1 MKKFLSFM
9 LAFVMMVTTFVGVF
23 PPLEVSAATAAS
35 ISSLK
40 ASPDEAYEGD
50 SVQVKGTVKSGSYYL
65 RAIQINVRNEGD
77 DDHGFT
83 VDRVD
88 FDFSKKK
95 TSYSLSN
102 LDEIDIGSYTCS
114 GCGRK
119 ESLDVGEHRIDVH
132 VGLYDSNGD
141 VAEGFTKSVW
151 IEVLEEEPPYVKDID
166 ADVDGTEV
174 EFTVKT
180 NLTAKYGI
188 VLYADGYKL
197 DMIDW
202 DKDTYSSY
210 IKYTGSHVF
219 NQVGERTITVYA
231 LDEDGDIVNDS
242 DDSITVEIAS
252 LGRVKPPSITT
263 KDNQTIEVGN
273 SFKVSWTKPS
283 SPTGVTFKYNVYVW
297 DGTKNTLVGEN
308 LTTTSCTIP
317 ASNLSKAGTY
327 AISVIAMA
335 KDYTQSD
342 DDLATINL
350 TVNEVQENPKLTGID
365 IDVDGTTVEIA
376 LKGNLDAKYG
386 VVIYFDGYKL
396 DMIDWGKD
404 TYSNYIKYTGSHV
417 LNQVGSRKVEAYPL
431 DKDGN
436 EVSEGKVSTT
446 ITLVSL
452 GVITAP
458 SITTANNQKIEVGNS
473 FKISWNKPTSPTGV
487 TFKYNVYVWDGI
499 NNTLVGENLTTTS
512 YTIPANKLNKAGTY
526 AISVIAMA
534 TDYTQSDDDD
544 ATINLIVTEVQE
556 NPDLT
561 SVSGKVNGTVA
572 TFTVKGNADAK
583 YGIVLY
589 ADGYKLDMISWSKS
603 GTSTVTY
610 TGSHTFNQTGT
621 RNIVVYALDKNGNE
635 VTGSKVTTTVNI
647 TSLGVISAPSITTAN
662 NQKIEVGNSFKISW
676 NKPTSPTGV
685 TFKYNVYVWDGTNN
699 TLVGENL
706 TTTSYTIPANKLSK
720 AGTYAI
726 SVIAI
731 ATDYT
736 QSDDDDATINLT
748 VTEVQE
754 NPDLSSVSGKVNGT
768 VASFTV
774 KGNVDAKYGIVL
786 YADGYKLDMISWSKS
801 GTSTVTY
808 TGSHTFNQTGERKI
822 TVYALDKNGNEVSG
836 SKVTTTVNIT
846 SLGVISAPSITTA
859 NNQKIEVGNS
869 FKISW
874 NKPTSP
880 TGVTFKYNV
889 YVWDGINNTLVGEN
903 ITATSYTIPA
913 NKLSQAGTYA
923 ISVIAMATDYTQ
935 SDDDDATVNL
945 TVTEVQENP
954 DLTSVS
960 GKVNGTVATF
970 TVKGNADAKYGIV
983 LYADGYKLDMISWS
997 KSGTSTVTYTGSHT
1011 FNQTGTRTIVVYAL
1025 DRNGNEVSGSKV
1037 TTTVNIT
1044 SLGVISAPSIITTN
1058 NQKIEVGNSFKI
1070 SWNKPNSP
1078 TGVTFKYNVYVW
1090 DGTNNTLVGENLT
1103 TTSYTIP
1110 TNKLNKAGTY
1120 AISVIAMA
1128 TDYTQSDDD
1137 DATINLIVT
1146 EVQENPALTSVS
1158 GKVNGTVATFTVKGN
1173 ADAKYG
1179 IVLYAD
1185 GYKLD
1190 MISWS
1195 KSGTSTVTYTG
1206 SHTFNQTGERKI
1218 TVYALD
1224 KNGNEVS
1231 GSKVTT
1237 TVNIVSLGQCGA
1249 PSITTSNNQKIEVGN
1264 GFTISWNK
1272 PATPTGVTF
1281 KYNVYVWDGKTNACV
1296 NASPITGTSY
1306 TIPASCF
1313 AKAGTYTISVIA
1325 MATDYTQSDDDKAA
1339 INLTVTEVQK
1349 HPNLDS
1355 VSANVNGTV
1364 ANFTVKGNADAK
1376 YGIVLYAD
1384 GYKLDM
1390 ISWSKSGSTTYTGSH
1405 TFNQT
1410 GERKITV
1417 YALNENGDEV
1427 SDSKVTTTINIDSLG
1442 KSGTPTIT
1450 TSNNQK
1456 IEVGSGFTISWNA
1469 PTTPTGVA
1477 FKYNVYLWDGKTN
1490 TLIGENLSTTS
1501 YTIAANKLGKVG
1513 TYTISVIAMATG
1525 YTQSEEASINVNVI
1539 EKEAIVKVTLNTP
1552 RVSGSSK
1559 IQYGDDYTI
1568 SWDFDAQVDYYQIT
1582 IDGLNYKKT
1591 VNATEKSFT
1600 IPGSVFKQ
1608 YSGADTNYTISLVAM
1623 SHDTEKYLPSEAA
1636 TIRVNVAGYSESNAL
1651 IKSAEIL
1658 DGNEIIAGTVVRF
1671 KIVTTKDVTALRMK
1685 DGAGTFIVNTWY
1697 ASEIGTNSSNAQYYK
1712 DSGNE
1717 RTWYVQQKVNHAGD
1731 ANAAGA
1737 KRLLTFY
1744 SMVNG
1749 VEYNNCSVS
1758 FYCKKGNDVIGK
1770 FEITSPGNNAM
1781 LPSGKDIVITWSAP
1795 TNTTVDYYIVDVYH
1809 GDVRVD
1815 RATVTAT
1822 TYTLSGTLL
1831 EKDSVA
1837 WQIRVTARKDE
1848 GQWAESVATASFK
1861 LECMHEHLGLPTE
1874 NILSYAQKNDTVHSC
1889 VVEKTYA
1896 CLDCGLANAKKVQ
1909 ETVTKSH
1916 NWIALDKGGKVC
1928 NQCWHLQS
1936 DGSFTVK
1943 KDMQLSSLAGN
1954 REFVYFNVD
1963 ASGNP
1968 ANKQNGRYV
1977 DKSDKITILGEVGNC
1992 YLIEYPITVNTRA
2005 SGATNSGFIEQ
2016 RYLSILIK
2024 LNDNLIYDGIYS
2036 EYDNKYYVPVDQAIG
2051 AFGGSFRWT
2060 SNESFTIT
2068 ITNSLDGKDYTAT
2081 VDLTGK
2087 AGSNVDFYENGTKKY
2102 ILWASKRG
2110 NCDVLIELDKLARLV
2125 CGALKVTD
2133 TEYVIKDESDL
2144 QAKIS
2149 ELCEY
2154 FNVVATY
2161 DFPYDNT
2168 YYKILLQ
2175 GGISAVVHE
2184 AENVVDVASGEMK
2197 GGDEIVQQIVLQM
2210 LSAKE
2215 SEFLDGVVD
2224 LYEWNKDLTGVYDY
2238 LAKDMVNQTQFKKL
2252 FDKIKGM
2259 STEDFQKAFV
2269 FNAKYDSDDIV
2280 SARLTSDELQK
2291 LLKEYGF
2298 EDVLDMQ
2305 AIYNIRTLSQIGG
2318 AIENAGELMNIVS
2331 LIASPISD
2339 TMSHNK
2345 WLSDICENHYDEV
2358 VSELQMMLEVSN
2370 DVRMQ
2375 RSLENMIRDIQNQHG
2390 VFNPFDG
2397 ALYVIDNVDDIK
2409 DACDYVMK
2417 LGKAGFFGEGF
2428 KKIANEISNKAKVV
2442 SDSGVGKVAGGIL
2455 AADQFLSL
2463 PSTIVSIFGADPSA
2477 VYQKLEQAET
2487 IGKSL
2492 SKQAD
2497 DFNSLTYR
2505 DQGFKSQLTYCVYL
2519 SRTALKLFLDA
2530 SQAEASI
2537 FNDNAENIAAIEKIN
2552 TDFEI
2557 IVSEVYALLESSG
2570 Y

>member
-1 MKKFLSFM
+1 
-9 LAFVMMVTTFVGVF
+9 
-23 PPLEVSAATAAS
+23 
-35 ISSLK
+35 
-40 ASPDEAYEGD
+40 
-50 SVQVKGTVKSGSYYL
+50 
-65 RAIQINVRNEGD
+65 
-77 DDHGFT
+77 
-83 VDRVD
+83 
-88 FDFSKKK
+88 
-95 TSYSLSN
+95 
-102 LDEIDIGSYTCS
+102 
-114 GCGRK
+114 
-119 ESLDVGEHRIDVH
+119 
-132 VGLYDSNGD
+132 
-141 VAEGFTKSVW
+141 
-151 IEVLEEEPPYVKDID
+151 
-166 ADVDGTEV
+166 
-174 EFTVKT
+174 
-180 NLTAKYGI
+180 
-188 VLYADGYKL
+188 
-197 DMIDW
+197 
-202 DKDTYSSY
+202 
-210 IKYTGSHVF
+210 
-219 NQVGERTITVYA
+219 
-231 LDEDGDIVNDS
+231 
-242 DDSITVEIAS
+242 
-252 LGRVKPPSITT
+252 
-263 KDNQTIEVGN
+263 
-273 SFKVSWTKPS
+273 
-283 SPTGVTFKYNVYVW
+283 
-297 DGTKNTLVGEN
+297 
-308 LTTTSCTIP
+308 
-317 ASNLSKAGTY
+317 
-327 AISVIAMA
+327 
-335 KDYTQSD
+335 
-342 DDLATINL
+342 
-350 TVNEVQENPKLTGID
+350 
-365 IDVDGTTVEIA
+365 
-376 LKGNLDAKYG
+376 
-386 VVIYFDGYKL
+386 
-396 DMIDWGKD
+396 
-404 TYSNYIKYTGSHV
+404 
-417 LNQVGSRKVEAYPL
+417 
-431 DKDGN
+431 
-436 EVSEGKVSTT
+436 
-446 ITLVSL
+446 
-452 GVITAP
+452 
-458 SITTANNQKIEVGNS
+458 
-473 FKISWNKPTSPTGV
+473 
-487 TFKYNVYVWDGI
+487 
-499 NNTLVGENLTTTS
+499 
-512 YTIPANKLNKAGTY
+512 
-526 AISVIAMA
+526 
-534 TDYTQSDDDD
+534 
-544 ATINLIVTEVQE
+544 
-556 NPDLT
+556 
-561 SVSGKVNGTVA
+561 
-572 TFTVKGNADAK
+572 
-583 YGIVLY
+583 
-589 ADGYKLDMISWSKS
+589 MISWSKS
-603 GTSTVTY
+603 GST
-610 TGSHTFNQTGT
+610 
-621 RNIVVYALDKNGNE
+621 
-635 VTGSKVTTTVNI
+635 
-647 TSLGVISAPSITTAN
+647 
-662 NQKIEVGNSFKISW
+662 
-676 NKPTSPTGV
+676 
-685 TFKYNVYVWDGTNN
+685 
-699 TLVGENL
+699 
-706 TTTSYTIPANKLSK
+706 
-720 AGTYAI
+720 
-726 SVIAI
+726 
-731 ATDYT
+731 
-736 QSDDDDATINLT
+736 
-748 VTEVQE
+748 
-754 NPDLSSVSGKVNGT
+754 
-768 VASFTV
+768 
-774 KGNVDAKYGIVL
+774 
-786 YADGYKLDMISWSKS
+786 
-801 GTSTVTY
+801 TY

-822 TVYALDKNGNEVSG
+822 TVYALDKNGNEVS
-836 SKVTTTVNIT
+836 
-846 SLGVISAPSITTA
+846 
-859 NNQKIEVGNS
+859 
-869 FKISW
+869 
-874 NKPTSP
+874 
-880 TGVTFKYNV
+880 
-889 YVWDGINNTLVGEN
+889 D
-903 ITATSYTIPA
+903 
-913 NKLSQAGTYA
+913 
-923 ISVIAMATDYTQ
+923 
-935 SDDDDATVNL
+935 
-945 TVTEVQENP
+945 
-954 DLTSVS
+954 
-960 GKVNGTVATF
+960 
-970 TVKGNADAKYGIV
+970 
-983 LYADGYKLDMISWS
+983 
-997 KSGTSTVTYTGSHT
+997 
-1011 FNQTGTRTIVVYAL
+1011 
-1025 DRNGNEVSGSKV
+1025 
-1037 TTTVNIT
+1037 
-1044 SLGVISAPSIITTN
+1044 
-1058 NQKIEVGNSFKI
+1058 
-1070 SWNKPNSP
+1070 
-1078 TGVTFKYNVYVW
+1078 
-1090 DGTNNTLVGENLT
+1090 
-1103 TTSYTIP
+1103 
-1110 TNKLNKAGTY
+1110 
-1120 AISVIAMA
+1120 
-1128 TDYTQSDDD
+1128 
-1137 DATINLIVT
+1137 
-1146 EVQENPALTSVS
+1146 
-1158 GKVNGTVATFTVKGN
+1158 
-1173 ADAKYG
+1173 
-1179 IVLYAD
+1179 
-1185 GYKLD
+1185 
-1190 MISWS
+1190 
-1195 KSGTSTVTYTG
+1195 
-1206 SHTFNQTGERKI
+1206 
-1218 TVYALD
+1218 
-1224 KNGNEVS
+1224 
-1231 GSKVTT
+1231 SKVTT

-1272 PATPTGVTF
+1272 PTAPTGVTF

-1313 AKAGTYTISVIA
+1313 AQAGTYTISVIA

-1364 ANFTVKGNADAK
+1364 ATFTVKGNVDAK

-1417 YALNENGDEV
+1417 YALDENGDEV

-1456 IEVGSGFTISWNA
+1456 IEVGSSFTISWNA
-1469 PTTPTGVA
+1469 PTTPTGVT

-1490 TLIGENLSTTS
+1490 TPIGENLSTTS

-1513 TYTISVIAMATG
+1513 TYTISVIAMTTD

-1539 EKEAIVKVTLNTP
+1539 EKESIVKVTLNTP

-1591 VNATEKSFT
+1591 VDATEKSFT

-1717 RTWYVQQKVNHAGD
+1717 RIWYVQQKVNHAGD

-1744 SMVNG
+1744 SMVNE

-1781 LPSGKDIVITWSAP
+1781 LPSGKDIVVTWSVP

-1822 TYTLSGTLL
+1822 TYMLSGTLL

-1837 WQIRVTARKDE
+1837 WQIRVTAIKDE

-1861 LECMHEHLGLPTE
+1861 LECMHEHLGQPTE

-1963 ASGNP
+1963 SSGNP

-2036 EYDNKYYVPVDQAIG
+2036 EYDNKYYVPLDQAIG

-2133 TEYVIKDESDL
+2133 TEYVIKDESAL

-2339 TMSHNK
+2339 TVSHNK

-2390 VFNPFDG
+2390 AFNPFDG

>member
-1 MKKFLSFM
+1 MKKILSFM

-166 ADVDGTEV
+166 AYVDGTEV

-242 DDSITVEIAS
+242 DDSITVEIDS
-252 LGRVKPPSITT
+252 LGRVNPPSITT

-273 SFKVSWTKPS
+273 NFKVSWTKPS

-297 DGTKNTLVGEN
+297 DGTNNTLVGEN

-317 ASNLSKAGTY
+317 ANTLSKAGTY

-350 TVNEVQENPKLTGID
+350 TVNEVQENPNLTSVNVTFNGAIA
-365 IDVDGTTVEIA
+365 TFTV
-376 LKGNLDAKYG
+376 KGNADAKYG
-386 VVIYFDGYKL
+386 IVLYTDGYKL
-396 DMIDWGKD
+396 DMINWSKSG
-404 TYSNYIKYTGSHV
+404 TTTITYTGSHTF
-417 LNQVGSRKVEAYPL
+417 NQTGTRNIVVYAL
-431 DKDGN
+431 DKDGKEVTSSMVTTSGYIPFIGECRAPTITTANNQKIEAGNSFKISWTKPTWPTGVTFKYNVYVWDGTNNTLVGENLTTTSYTIPASKLSKAGTYAISVIAMATDYTQSDDDDATINLTVTEVQENPDLTSVSGKVNGTVATFTVKGNADAKYGIVLYADGYKLDMISWSKSGTSTVTYTGSHTFNQTGTRTIVVYALDKNGN
-436 EVSEGKVSTT
+436 EVSGSKVTT
-446 ITLVSL
+446 TVNITSL
-452 GVITAP
+452 GVISAP

-487 TFKYNVYVWDGI
+487 TFKYNVYVWDGT
-499 NNTLVGENLTTTS
+499 NNTLVGENITATS
-512 YTIPANKLNKAGTY
+512 YTIPASKLNKAGTY

-544 ATINLIVTEVQE
+544 ATINLTVTEVQE

-635 VTGSKVTTTVNI
+635 VSGSKVTTTVNITSLGVISAPSITSANNQKIEVGNSFKISWNKPTSPTGVTFKYNVYVWDGASNVCVNASAITGTSYTIPASYFSKAGTYTISVIAMATDYTQSNDDDAAINLTVTEVKENPDLTSVSGKVNGTVATFTVKGNADAKYGIVLYADGYKLDMISWSKSGTSTVTYTGSHTFNQTGTRTIVVYALDKNGNEVSGSKVTTTVNI

-726 SVIAI
+726 SVIAM

-736 QSDDDDATINLT
+736 QSDDDDATI
-748 VTEVQE
+748 
-754 NPDLSSVSGKVNGT
+754 
-768 VASFTV
+768 
-774 KGNVDAKYGIVL
+774 
-786 YADGYKLDMISWSKS
+786 
-801 GTSTVTY
+801 
-808 TGSHTFNQTGERKI
+808 
-822 TVYALDKNGNEVSG
+822 
-836 SKVTTTVNIT
+836 
-846 SLGVISAPSITTA
+846 
-859 NNQKIEVGNS
+859 
-869 FKISW
+869 
-874 NKPTSP
+874 
-880 TGVTFKYNV
+880 
-889 YVWDGINNTLVGEN
+889 
-903 ITATSYTIPA
+903 
-913 NKLSQAGTYA
+913 
-923 ISVIAMATDYTQ
+923 
-935 SDDDDATVNL
+935 NL

-997 KSGTSTVTYTGSHT
+997 KSGST
-1011 FNQTGTRTIVVYAL
+1011 
-1025 DRNGNEVSGSKV
+1025 
-1037 TTTVNIT
+1037 
-1044 SLGVISAPSIITTN
+1044 
-1058 NQKIEVGNSFKI
+1058 
-1070 SWNKPNSP
+1070 
-1078 TGVTFKYNVYVW
+1078 
-1090 DGTNNTLVGENLT
+1090 
-1103 TTSYTIP
+1103 
-1110 TNKLNKAGTY
+1110 
-1120 AISVIAMA
+1120 
-1128 TDYTQSDDD
+1128 
-1137 DATINLIVT
+1137 
-1146 EVQENPALTSVS
+1146 
-1158 GKVNGTVATFTVKGN
+1158 
-1173 ADAKYG
+1173 
-1179 IVLYAD
+1179 
-1185 GYKLD
+1185 
-1190 MISWS
+1190 
-1195 KSGTSTVTYTG
+1195 TYTG

-1224 KNGNEVS
+1224 KNGKEVS
-1231 GSKVTT
+1231 DSKVTT

-1272 PATPTGVTF
+1272 PTAPTGVTF

-1325 MATDYTQSDDDKAA
+1325 MATNYTQSDDDKAA

-1417 YALNENGDEV
+1417 YALDENGDEV

-1456 IEVGSGFTISWNA
+1456 IEVGSSFTISWNA
-1469 PTTPTGVA
+1469 PTTPTGVT

-1490 TLIGENLSTTS
+1490 TLIGENLSKTS

-1513 TYTISVIAMATG
+1513 TYTISVIAMATD
-1525 YTQSEEASINVNVI
+1525 YTQSGEASINVNVI

-1582 IDGLNYKKT
+1582 IDGLNYKKA

-1717 RTWYVQQKVNHAGD
+1717 RIWYVQQKVNHAGD

-1744 SMVNG
+1744 SMVNE

-1781 LPSGKDIVITWSAP
+1781 LPSGKDIVVTWSAP

-1822 TYTLSGTLL
+1822 TYMLSGTLL

-1861 LECMHEHLGLPTE
+1861 LECMHEHLGQPTE

-1954 REFVYFNVD
+1954 RQFVYFNVD

-2087 AGSNVDFYENGTKKY
+2087 AGSNVDFSENGTKKY

-2133 TEYVIKDESDL
+2133 TEYVIKDESAL

-2339 TMSHNK
+2339 TVSHNK

-2390 VFNPFDG
+2390 AFNPFDG
-2397 ALYVIDNVDDIK
+2397 ALYVIDNVDDVK

>member
-9 LAFVMMVTTFVGVF
+9 LAFVMMVTTSVSVF

-141 VAEGFTKSVW
+141 IAEGFTKSVW

-242 DDSITVEIAS
+242 DDSITVEIDS
-252 LGRVKPPSITT
+252 LGRVNPPSITT

-350 TVNEVQENPKLTGID
+350 TVNEVQENP
-365 IDVDGTTVEIA
+365 
-376 LKGNLDAKYG
+376 
-386 VVIYFDGYKL
+386 
-396 DMIDWGKD
+396 
-404 TYSNYIKYTGSHV
+404 
-417 LNQVGSRKVEAYPL
+417 
-431 DKDGN
+431 
-436 EVSEGKVSTT
+436 
-446 ITLVSL
+446 
-452 GVITAP
+452 
-458 SITTANNQKIEVGNS
+458 
-473 FKISWNKPTSPTGV
+473 
-487 TFKYNVYVWDGI
+487 
-499 NNTLVGENLTTTS
+499 
-512 YTIPANKLNKAGTY
+512 
-526 AISVIAMA
+526 
-534 TDYTQSDDDD
+534 
-544 ATINLIVTEVQE
+544 
-556 NPDLT
+556 DLT

-572 TFTVKGNADAK
+572 TFTVKGNA
-583 YGIVLY
+583 
-589 ADGYKLDMISWSKS
+589 
-603 GTSTVTY
+603 
-610 TGSHTFNQTGT
+610 
-621 RNIVVYALDKNGNE
+621 
-635 VTGSKVTTTVNI
+635 
-647 TSLGVISAPSITTAN
+647 
-662 NQKIEVGNSFKISW
+662 
-676 NKPTSPTGV
+676 
-685 TFKYNVYVWDGTNN
+685 
-699 TLVGENL
+699 
-706 TTTSYTIPANKLSK
+706 
-720 AGTYAI
+720 
-726 SVIAI
+726 
-731 ATDYT
+731 
-736 QSDDDDATINLT
+736 
-748 VTEVQE
+748 
-754 NPDLSSVSGKVNGT
+754 
-768 VASFTV
+768 
-774 KGNVDAKYGIVL
+774 DAKYGIVL

-889 YVWDGINNTLVGEN
+889 YVWDGTNNTLVGEN

-913 NKLSQAGTYA
+913 NKLSKAGTYA

-935 SDDDDATVNL
+935 SDDDDATINL

-1011 FNQTGTRTIVVYAL
+1011 LNQTGTRTIVVYAL
-1025 DRNGNEVSGSKV
+1025 DKNGNEVSGSKV

-1044 SLGVISAPSIITTN
+1044 SLGVISAPSITTAN

-1070 SWNKPNSP
+1070 SWNKPTSP
-1078 TGVTFKYNVYVW
+1078 TGVTFKYNVYIW

-1110 TNKLNKAGTY
+1110 ANKLSKAGTY

-1137 DATINLIVT
+1137 DATINLTVT
-1146 EVQENPALTSVS
+1146 EVQENPDLTSVS
-1158 GKVNGTVATFTVKGN
+1158 GKVNGTVAT
-1173 ADAKYG
+1173 
-1179 IVLYAD
+1179 
-1185 GYKLD
+1185 
-1190 MISWS
+1190 
-1195 KSGTSTVTYTG
+1195 
-1206 SHTFNQTGERKI
+1206 
-1218 TVYALD
+1218 
-1224 KNGNEVS
+1224 
-1231 GSKVTT
+1231 
-1237 TVNIVSLGQCGA
+1237 
-1249 PSITTSNNQKIEVGN
+1249 
-1264 GFTISWNK
+1264 
-1272 PATPTGVTF
+1272 
-1281 KYNVYVWDGKTNACV
+1281 
-1296 NASPITGTSY
+1296 
-1306 TIPASCF
+1306 
-1313 AKAGTYTISVIA
+1313 
-1325 MATDYTQSDDDKAA
+1325 
-1339 INLTVTEVQK
+1339 
-1349 HPNLDS
+1349 
-1355 VSANVNGTV
+1355 
-1364 ANFTVKGNADAK
+1364 FTVKGNADAK

-1417 YALNENGDEV
+1417 YALDENGDEV

-1450 TSNNQK
+1450 NSNNQK
-1456 IEVGSGFTISWNA
+1456 IEVGSSFTISWNA
-1469 PTTPTGVA
+1469 PTTPTGVT

-1513 TYTISVIAMATG
+1513 TYTISVIAMTTD

-1591 VNATEKSFT
+1591 VDATEKSFT

-1608 YSGADTNYTISLVAM
+1608 YSGADTNYMISLVAM

-1685 DGAGTFIVNTWY
+1685 DGAGSFIVNTWY

-1717 RTWYVQQKVNHAGD
+1717 RIWYVQQKVNHAGD

-1744 SMVNG
+1744 SMVNE

-1781 LPSGKDIVITWSAP
+1781 LPSGKDIVVTWSAP

-1822 TYTLSGTLL
+1822 TYMLSGTLL

-1861 LECMHEHLGLPTE
+1861 LECMHEHLGQPTE

-1928 NQCWHLQS
+1928 NQCWQLQS

-1954 REFVYFNVD
+1954 RQFVYFNVD

-2133 TEYVIKDESDL
+2133 TEYVIKDESAL

-2224 LYEWNKDLTGVYDY
+2224 LYEWNKNLTGVYDY

-2339 TMSHNK
+2339 TVSHNK

-2390 VFNPFDG
+2390 AFNPFDG